1 MKKKRSNMVL
11 ISMVLTAAYL
21 IYSIVYWGKASSAG
35 AESAEQV
42 GAGLAMMLVFPH
54 LLLTV
59 FGFIFNLLAYFMRH
73 RGFTLVSAIIYAVA
87 ILVFMP
93 YFMFL
98 MIQMIL
104 MFVAFAKLKPRL
116 EVKPPVDSVE
126 SA

>member
-1 MKKKRSNMVL
+1 
-11 ISMVLTAAYL
+11 
-21 IYSIVYWGKASSAG
+21 
-35 AESAEQV
+35 V

>member
-1 MKKKRSNMVL
+1 
-11 ISMVLTAAYL
+11 
-21 IYSIVYWGKASSAG
+21 
-35 AESAEQV
+35 
-42 GAGLAMMLVFPH
+42 
-54 LLLTV
+54 
-59 FGFIFNLLAYFMRH
+59 MRH